1 MDIIRYIDLVLLSIR
16 IIPNE
21 KYQKTFV
28 RASIIDANSSERS
41 FFSFRAGIERERVS
55 LTFWLG
61 KKGQEDGKLSLE
73 SPLLSPSSI
82 NFSLSDPSLASNLS
96 RLPLPSRFRGGQTT
110 AGFSLSP
117 RTVGRSG
124 SIVFACVYVGK
135 ALDISGRRPRETQFL
150 GACSALAWSTVAGR
164 RYLGSFTPNVETEC
178 WHNFRR
184 RRWRAQLTPFHASA
198 TIPLSLFSCFIHGV
212 PDQVGRKKE
221 NLNRCWKLEQNRE
234 SLGKKVSS
242 KLIFAISRKW
252 AKVQN

>member
-1 MDIIRYIDLVLLSIR
+1 MENY
-16 IIPNE
+16 PW
-21 KYQKTFV
+21 K
-28 RASIIDANSSERS
+28 AP
-41 FFSFRAGIERERVS
+41 S
-55 LTFWLG
+55 LFPP
-61 KKGQEDGKLSLE
+61 
-73 SPLLSPSSI
+73 PLLPSSI

-198 TIPLSLFSCFIHGV
+198 TSLSLSLTLFLLYTRCSGLS
-212 PDQVGRKKE
+212 GRKE
-221 NLNRCWKLEQNRE
+221 
-234 SLGKKVSS
+234 G
-242 KLIFAISRKW
+242 RKI
-252 AKVQN
+252 

>member
-1 MDIIRYIDLVLLSIR
+1 MENY
-16 IIPNE
+16 PW
-21 KYQKTFV
+21 K
-28 RASIIDANSSERS
+28 AP
-41 FFSFRAGIERERVS
+41 S
-55 LTFWLG
+55 LFPP
-61 KKGQEDGKLSLE
+61 
-73 SPLLSPSSI
+73 PLLPSSI

-198 TIPLSLFSCFIHGV
+198 TSLSLFLSLFSCFIHGV
-212 PDQVGRKKE
+212 PD
-221 NLNRCWKLEQNRE
+221 
-234 SLGKKVSS
+234 
-242 KLIFAISRKW
+242 
-252 AKVQN
+252 

>member
-1 MDIIRYIDLVLLSIR
+1 M
-16 IIPNE
+16 
-21 KYQKTFV
+21 
-28 RASIIDANSSERS
+28 
-41 FFSFRAGIERERVS
+41 
-55 LTFWLG
+55 
-61 KKGQEDGKLSLE
+61 
-73 SPLLSPSSI
+73 
-82 NFSLSDPSLASNLS
+82 SNLS

-135 ALDISGRRPRETQFL
+135 ALDISGCRPRETQFL

-198 TIPLSLFSCFIHGV
+198 TSLSHSFPALYTVFRIKWEER
-212 PDQVGRKKE
+212 RKK
-221 NLNRCWKLEQNRE
+221 NFKPLLERE
-234 SLGKKVSS
+234 SLAKSYIEINFRCNSNRGESAKIKLYLRVDRTDKNYYYPVSFVF
-242 KLIFAISRKW
+242 LILF
-252 AKVQN
+252 